1 MTGVNDPSIVEE
13 VASVFARY
21 EEALMADDIEQLN
34 GFFWDDDR
42 TIRYA
47 LGVNSYGHGEIEA
60 ARRARPA
67 APRSLERTVITTYGP
82 DYATADTE
90 FTRTESGRRGRQSQT
105 WVRFDEGWRIT
116 SAHVSWFDEP
126 S

>member
-1 MTGVNDPSIVEE
+1 MIEINDPATQAELTAI
-13 VASVFARY
+13 FGRY
-21 EEALMADDIEQLN
+21 ETALMADDIDALN
-34 GFFWDDDR
+34 GFFWDDER

-67 APRSLERTVITTYGP
+67 EARSLERTVITTYGT
-82 DYATADTE
+82 DYGTADTE
-90 FTRTESGRRGRQSQT
+90 FTRTKSGRRGRQSQT
-105 WVRFDEGWRIT
+105 WVRFDHGWRIT